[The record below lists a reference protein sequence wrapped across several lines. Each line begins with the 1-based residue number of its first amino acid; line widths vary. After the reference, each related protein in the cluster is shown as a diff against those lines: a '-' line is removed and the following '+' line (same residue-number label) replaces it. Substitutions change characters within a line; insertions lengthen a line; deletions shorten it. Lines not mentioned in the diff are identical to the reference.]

1 MPGRQVIRFT
11 LKVSNSIE
19 NLGSTR
25 NDKFAVRV
33 QQQILIHTQKLKGAK
48 SKMKRTSVFF
58 YLILTVILTSLMSCE
73 TEEKTMT
80 DIAGLGST
88 LYGGS
93 QFSVPELVEWLYD
106 DNWKYRREAAYSLG
120 KLGETF
126 QGSELIIGEAIPA
139 LLERLK
145 NDEDTRVRLQ
155 AAKALGK
162 TKHLSAKDGFIRSLE
177 DTNENIMIRSA
188 SAEAL
193 LGIVGTEEAVIGI
206 PVMSEALLHWK
217 GKQWPFPWD
226 PRAQVAG
233 TLQRMITDGGIKIKS
248 YESSIVDDGHAD
260 HQHDGDQKNPVPGTV
275 TISIDD
281 ANTLADGRKVTFRL
295 PWKTYYLTGETS
307 ITKLN
312 EIDLQVNKLNVGEGM
327 FEVTTAFDLNDAT
340 IVAVDGKS
348 LAKLRDTE
356 HQKAINEAFKNY
368 MEKYPDDFGE
378 HHH

>member
-1 MPGRQVIRFT
+1 
-11 LKVSNSIE
+11 
-19 NLGSTR
+19 
-25 NDKFAVRV
+25 
-33 QQQILIHTQKLKGAK
+33 
-48 SKMKRTSVFF
+48 MKRTSVFF
-58 YLILTVILTSLMSCE
+58 YLTLTVILTSLMSCE

-80 DIAGLGST
+80 DIAELGST

-126 QGSELIIGEAIPA
+126 PGSELIIGEAIPA

-145 NDEDTRVRLQ
+145 NDEDARVRLQ

-162 TKHLSAKDGFIRSLE
+162 TKHLSSKDGLIRSLE

-188 SAEAL
+188 SAETL
-193 LGIVGTEEAVIGI
+193 LGIVGTEEAIIGI

-217 GKQWPFPWD
+217 GKQWPFPSD
-226 PRAQVAG
+226 GPRARVAG

-312 EIDLQVNKLNVGEGM
+312 EIDLQVNKLNAGEGT

-368 MEKYPDDFGE
+368 MEKYPDDFGG
-378 HHH
+378 HHHH

>member
-1 MPGRQVIRFT
+1 
-11 LKVSNSIE
+11 
-19 NLGSTR
+19 
-25 NDKFAVRV
+25 
-33 QQQILIHTQKLKGAK
+33 
-48 SKMKRTSVFF
+48 MKRTSVFF

-80 DIAGLGST
+80 DIAELGST
-88 LYGGS
+88 IYGGS

-120 KLGETF
+120 KLGGTF

-145 NDEDTRVRLQ
+145 NDEDARVRLQ

-217 GKQWPFPWD
+217 GKQWPFPQD

-260 HQHDGDQKNPVPGTV
+260 HHHNGDQKNPAPGTV

-312 EIDLQVNKLNVGEGM
+312 EIDLQVNKLNAGEGT

-378 HHH
+378 HHHH